1 MRSQNEKIHGN
12 KRKNISKIKM
22 KLEDTKDQI
31 DTRQKTE
38 NFQKLKNGTYW
49 AGHSGL
55 CL

>member
-31 DTRQKTE
+31 NTRQKTE
-38 NFQKLKNGTYW
+38 NFQKLKKMW
-49 AGHSGL
+49 AGCGGSRL
-55 CL
+55 